1 MAEKLKTMTELFSLE
16 ICQDANTL
24 TPGLSLCTDQTKNG
38 FGIGVLMTFNWGA
51 NSTVIRY
58 HQIIFN
64 VFGGI
69 IIAMRYYDNT
79 TDKWTDW
86 ETYK

>member
-38 FGIGVLMTFNWGA
+38 FGIGVLMTFNWG
-51 NSTVIRY
+51 
-58 HQIIFN
+58 
-64 VFGGI
+64 
-69 IIAMRYYDNT
+69 
-79 TDKWTDW
+79 
-86 ETYK
+86 YK